1 MISDQ
6 KYIFN
11 NSLRMKH
18 ILSDAERTRLDNLI
32 KDAEEKTGT
41 QIVLATVK
49 RSDNYAEIP
58 WKAFA
63 LGSSVTGF
71 AVFITDLL
79 LPWWVTGTV
88 ILFSVAA
95 IIGAGALL
103 ALVSLIFPFFARQ
116 FVSGNRKETEAK
128 QYAES
133 LFLSRELFA
142 TEGRRG
148 ILLLVCQFER
158 QVIILPDIGVRDK
171 LKPEVMNSII
181 SKMTRFL
188 NKKETGKALETG
200 LNELIQGLDYPA
212 QTGPVKN
219 ELSNEII
226 VEEGS

>member
-1 MISDQ
+1 
-6 KYIFN
+6 
-11 NSLRMKH
+11 MKQ
-18 ILSDAERTRLDNLI
+18 ILSDAERARLDNLI

-49 RSDNYAEIP
+49 RSDNYTEIP

-79 LPWWVTGTV
+79 LPWWITDTV

-103 ALVSLIFPFFARQ
+103 ALVALIFPFFARL
-116 FVSGNRKETEAK
+116 FVSGNRKETEAR

-158 QVIILPDIGVRDK
+158 QVVILPDIGVRDK
-171 LKPEVMNSII
+171 LKPEVMNIII
-181 SKMTRFL
+181 SKMTLFL
-188 NKKETGKALETG
+188 KKQETGKALETG
-200 LNELIQGLDYPA
+200 LNELMQGFNYSVH
-212 QTGPVKN
+212 TGPVKN

>member
-1 MISDQ
+1 
-6 KYIFN
+6 
-11 NSLRMKH
+11 MKH
-18 ILSDAERTRLDNLI
+18 ILSDAERASLDNLI
-32 KDAEEKTGT
+32 AKAEEKTGK

-49 RSDNYAEIP
+49 RSDNYTEIP

-71 AVFITDLL
+71 VVFITDLF
-79 LPWWVTGTV
+79 LPWWVTDTV

-103 ALVSLIFPFFARQ
+103 ALVALIFPFFARL
-116 FVSGNRKETEAK
+116 FVSGNRKETEAR

-158 QVIILPDIGVRDK
+158 QVVILPDIGVRDQ
-171 LKPEVMNSII
+171 LKPEVMNIII

-188 NKKETGKALETG
+188 KKQETGNALETG
-200 LNELIQGLDYPA
+200 LNELMQVFNYSV

-219 ELSNEII
+219 ELSNDII

>member
-1 MISDQ
+1 
-6 KYIFN
+6 
-11 NSLRMKH
+11 MKH
-18 ILSDAERTRLDNLI
+18 ILSDAERARLNNLI
-32 KDAEEKTGT
+32 EEAEEKTGT

-49 RSDNYAEIP
+49 RSDNYSEIP

-71 AVFITDLL
+71 MVFITDLL
-79 LPWWVTGTV
+79 LPWWGTDTV
-88 ILFSVAA
+88 IFFSVAA
-95 IIGAGALL
+95 IIGAGSLL
-103 ALVSLIFPFFARQ
+103 ALIALVFPFFARL
-116 FVSGNRKETEAK
+116 FVSENRKETEAR

-158 QVIILPDIGVRDK
+158 QVVILPDIGVKDK
-171 LKPEVMNSII
+171 LKPEVMNKII

-188 NKKETGKALETG
+188 KKQETGKALETG
-200 LNELIQGLDYPA
+200 LNELMQGLNYTVH
-212 QTGPVKN
+212 TGPVKN